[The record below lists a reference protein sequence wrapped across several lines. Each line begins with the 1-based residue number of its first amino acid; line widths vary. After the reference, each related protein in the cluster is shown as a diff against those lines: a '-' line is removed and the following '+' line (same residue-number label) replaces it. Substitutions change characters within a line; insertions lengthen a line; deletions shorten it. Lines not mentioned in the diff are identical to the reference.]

1 MTKADPE
8 GARVGDAPLPSRSDR
23 PVVRAV
29 RGGQHLIAIA
39 LVTVGLIRALLTGAE
54 PFATSVVALA
64 MLAWYFAGMIFV
76 ESLLQRSRRVLWW
89 VVLLAVWGLA
99 VVVSAEFVWVAFLLW
114 MLAGYLLGM
123 ASALVVSALVF
134 IVVVIAPLIHHG
146 TTNYAS
152 VLGPLIGGVFAIGI
166 ARGYLQLVR
175 EGHEREQLLDSLTR
189 SQREAAHLQDEL
201 ALAQRHAGASEERTR
216 ISRDLHDTVAQQL
229 SSIRLLSHAAAGK
242 AVDVNDSKALAHVGQ
257 LATESLTDVRR
268 IIAALAPAELEAA
281 ALPDALETIV
291 GRIRAEAAA
300 QGSTLRADLRV
311 EGMMPAIDTESEV
324 ALLRAAQSA
333 LANAAQHSRA
343 DRVVVTLACQDDV
356 VRLDIVD
363 DGVGFDV
370 AKWEASTPTAEAGYG
385 LGFIRSRL
393 VQLGGGIDIVSSP
406 GEGTTLSAHVPL
418 RLSGEAGNQREEAL

>member
-1 MTKADPE
+1 M
-8 GARVGDAPLPSRSDR
+8 GDVPLPSRSDR

-152 VLGPLIGGVFAIGI
+152 VLGPLIGAVFAIGI

-175 EGHEREQLLDSLTR
+175 EGHEREQLLNSLTR

-406 GEGTTLSAHVPL
+406 GEGTTLSAHVSL

>member
-1 MTKADPE
+1 M
-8 GARVGDAPLPSRSDR
+8 GDVPLPSRSDR

-29 RGGQHLIAIA
+29 RGGQHLIAVA

>member
-1 MTKADPE
+1 M
-8 GARVGDAPLPSRSDR
+8 GDVPLPSRSDR

-406 GEGTTLSAHVPL
+406 GRARHSAPMC
-418 RLSGEAGNQREEAL
+418 RCA

>member
-1 MTKADPE
+1 M
-8 GARVGDAPLPSRSDR
+8 GDAPLPSRSDR

>member
-8 GARVGDAPLPSRSDR
+8 GARVGDVPLPSRSDR

-189 SQREAAHLQDEL
+189 SQREAAYLQDEL

>member
-1 MTKADPE
+1 M
-8 GARVGDAPLPSRSDR
+8 PLPSRSDR

-29 RGGQHLIAIA
+29 RGGQHLIAVA
-39 LVTVGLIRALLTGAE
+39 LVTVGLVRALLTGAE
-54 PFATSVVALA
+54 PFATSLAALSL
-64 MLAWYFAGMIFV
+64 LAWYFAGMIFV
-76 ESLLQRSRRVLWW
+76 DRLLQPSRRVLWW
-89 VVLLAVWGLA
+89 VVLLAIWGMA
-99 VVVSAEFVWVAFLLW
+99 VVVSAEYVWVAFLLW
-114 MLAGYLLGM
+114 MLAGYLLGLV
-123 ASALVVSALVF
+123 SAVVVSAMVYG
-134 IVVVIAPLIHHG
+134 IVVIAPLLHHG

-175 EGHEREQLLDSLTR
+175 EGHERERLLESLTR

-201 ALAQRHAGASEERTR
+201 ALAQRHAGAHEERTR

-229 SSIRLLSHAAAGK
+229 SSIRLLSHAAAGR
-242 AVDVNDSKALAHVGQ
+242 AVDESDSAALEHVGQ

-291 GRIRAEAAA
+291 ARIRAEAEA
-300 QGSTLRADLRV
+300 QGAPLRAELRT
-311 EGMMPAIDTESEV
+311 EGPMPAIDTESEV

-333 LANAAQHSRA
+333 LANAAQHA
-343 DRVVVTLACQDDV
+343 KAERVVVTLACQDDL
-356 VRLDIVD
+356 VRIDIVD

-370 AKWEASTPTAEAGYG
+370 SEWEVSTPTAESGYG

-393 VQLGGGIDIVSSP
+393 TQLGGGMDIVSSP

-418 RLSGEAGNQREEAL
+418 RLSGEPPHKREDSHEH

>member
-300 QGSTLRADLRV
+300 QGSTLRADLRL

>member
-1 MTKADPE
+1 M
-8 GARVGDAPLPSRSDR
+8 GDAPLPSRSDR

-300 QGSTLRADLRV
+300 QGSTLRADLRL

>member
-1 MTKADPE
+1 M
-8 GARVGDAPLPSRSDR
+8 GDVPLPSRSDR

>member
-1 MTKADPE
+1 M
-8 GARVGDAPLPSRSDR
+8 GDVPLPSRSDR

-189 SQREAAHLQDEL
+189 SQREAAYLQDEL

>member
-1 MTKADPE
+1 M
-8 GARVGDAPLPSRSDR
+8 GDVPLPSRSDR

-418 RLSGEAGNQREEAL
+418 RLSGEAGNQREEAP

>member
-1 MTKADPE
+1 M
-8 GARVGDAPLPSRSDR
+8 GDVPLPSRSDR

-152 VLGPLIGGVFAIGI
+152 VLGPLIGAVFAIGI

-175 EGHEREQLLDSLTR
+175 EGHEREQLLNSLTR

>member
-1 MTKADPE
+1 M
-8 GARVGDAPLPSRSDR
+8 GDVPLPSRSDR

-418 RLSGEAGNQREEAL
+418 RLSGEARNQREEAL

>member
-1 MTKADPE
+1 M
-8 GARVGDAPLPSRSDR
+8 GDVPLPSRSDR

-300 QGSTLRADLRV
+300 QGSTLRADLRL

>member
-1 MTKADPE
+1 M
-8 GARVGDAPLPSRSDR
+8 GDAPLPSRSDR

-418 RLSGEAGNQREEAL
+418 RLSGEAGNQREEAP

>member
-1 MTKADPE
+1 M
-8 GARVGDAPLPSRSDR
+8 GDVPLPSRSDR

-406 GEGTTLSAHVPL
+406 GRVRHSAPMC
-418 RLSGEAGNQREEAL
+418 RCA